1 MFKLLSFGP
10 NDLRCSYAGHVVPC
24 FEPVGSCNHHNF
36 PTDGPPTRAFVFSD
50 DLQRPAEWLNNLQ
63 ESYMIHLL
71 QKWAKPNHVDVVL
84 ILPSPTIAKHRITV
98 KQRLQLR
105 DFGVVIKEVP
115 WIRPELGSGIPRWAQ
130 EFWCVDRDFFKLHAL
145 GLEYEAV
152 IFYDSDVYVDPK
164 NFEPLEDQCWRW
176 VLSF

>member
-1 MFKLLSFGP
+1 
-10 NDLRCSYAGHVVPC
+10 
-24 FEPVGSCNHHNF
+24 
-36 PTDGPPTRAFVFSD
+36 
-50 DLQRPAEWLNNLQ
+50 
-63 ESYMIHLL
+63 MIHLL

-84 ILPSPTIAKHRITV
+84 ILPSPTIAKHPITV

-105 DFGVVIKEVP
+105 DFGVVIKEVL

-152 IFYDSDVYVDPK
+152 IFYDSDVYVDPT
-164 NFEPLEDQCWRW
+164 NFEPLEDQCWGW
-176 VLSF
+176 VLNFWPLGC